1 MKTMVRM
8 TCGCLLL
15 LIECGFCLGQN
26 TAGPIEIT
34 LCELYQHP
42 EDYAGKI
49 VKVRGGSVSGLGI
62 QDLMHDSQP
71 IPCPTYM
78 RIVVVFPAQVKP
90 TPDFLLVRDESYK
103 KLEEA
108 LNYKGPV

>member
-1 MKTMVRM
+1 MKTLVRM

-26 TAGPIEIT
+26 TAGPIKIT
-34 LCELYQHP
+34 LCELCQHP

-49 VKVRGGSVSGLGI
+49 IKVRGGSVSGLGI

-71 IPCPTYM
+71 VPCPTLSLEL
-78 RIVVVFPAQVKP
+78 PA
-90 TPDFLLVRDESYK
+90 LESRQPK
-103 KLEEA
+103 QARCE
-108 LNYKGPV
+108 